1 MLFFSPF
8 GGIINLSVKADRI
21 FMKDG
26 ILMKSLEEIREA
38 FKNDRF
44 ATENFAVIEEARDK
58 FARCSIELRDIHRNA
73 MGGVMGGVHF
83 MLADF
88 AFAVASNCEHMGVVS
103 VSSNITYLSGVKGNV
118 LYAEATCV
126 KDGMTTCYYTVD
138 VFDDKGTKCA
148 AVTITGCHVK

>member
-1 MLFFSPF
+1 MV
-8 GGIINLSVKADRI
+8 II
-21 FMKDG
+21 
-26 ILMKSLEEIREA
+26 MKSLEEIRDI

-58 FARCSIELRDIHRNA
+58 YSKCSVQLSERHKNA

-103 VSSNITYLSGVKGNV
+103 VSSNITFLSGVKGDI
-118 LYAEATCV
+118 LYAEAHCV
-126 KDGMTTCYYTVD
+126 KDGRSTCYYTVD
-138 VFDDKGTKCA
+138 VYDDKGTKCA
-148 AVTITGCHVK
+148 AVTITGCHVA